1 MKTISQLET
10 EMLQARKVWNAAWQT
25 ARGLRAPNAP
35 AFQDSYNKYVAA
47 QKVSD
52 NAWLAY
58 STLKAK
64 FDSTISG

>member
-1 MKTISQLET
+1 MKTIGQLEK
-10 EMLQARKVWNAAWQT
+10 EMLQARKVWDAAWQT

-35 AFQDSYNKYVAA
+35 TFQDSYNKYVLA

-58 STLKAK
+58 SALKTK
-64 FDSTISG
+64 FDNEISR